1 MSYYLEILSE
11 TSYQKFLS
19 QINYDSM
26 PFEEI
31 DELFDEAV
39 IHDKLRLR

>member
-26 PFEEI
+26 PLPDPI
-31 DELFDEAV
+31 VYSILST
-39 IHDKLRLR
+39 KQNLT